1 MTKQKQAIK
10 WAEYVLPI
18 WEKSFPEDDRPRK
31 AIEAAKTGAA
41 DAAAASAAAASAA
54 YAAAYAAAA
63 ASAAYAAA
71 AADAAAASAAYA
83 DAYAASAAA
92 AAAAA
97 AASSIFL
104 ESFGDPLK
112 VKKCRL
118 LKLSHNGIK
127 WLEHEPEEFWDVLL
141 RNWVVDSG

>member
-41 DAAAASAAAASAA
+41 DAAA
-54 YAAAYAAAA
+54 Y
-63 ASAAYAAA
+63 AYAAA
-71 AADAAAASAAYA
+71 AADA
-83 DAYAASAAA
+83 YAAS
-92 AAAAA
+92 AAAA

>member
-41 DAAAASAAAASAA
+41 DAAAS
-54 YAAAYAAAA
+54 AAA

-71 AADAAAASAAYA
+71 AADA